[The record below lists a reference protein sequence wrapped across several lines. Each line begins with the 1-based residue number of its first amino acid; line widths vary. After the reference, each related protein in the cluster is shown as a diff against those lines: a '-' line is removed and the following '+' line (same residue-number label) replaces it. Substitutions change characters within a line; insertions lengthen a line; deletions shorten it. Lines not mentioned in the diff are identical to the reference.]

1 MLKQRLITG
10 LLVAGLCLL
19 FPASLVSA
27 TQAPSNAPS
36 IVDLGVEPGL
46 KEGMLATR
54 DNQRYAVQVR
64 ARNARLFV
72 RVNDIPIFFRLFRGP
87 ETVDLQFNEW
97 LKRGL
102 NVVQISAE
110 KFDDATPSALSYN
123 VYYQSPSQLVT
134 GEKFVLFTSP
144 AEVSLPIR
152 QPIGFRAQTVPLLR
166 IWQSDPLDFSREEQS
181 RLVEMINGFRVRL
194 IEALSKADNAF
205 LATYDKL
212 LRDEIAKAYGR
223 APETDQD
230 VMTRRR
236 EIASALKAEINADM
250 QTTPILKSS
259 ELDFESVG
267 NGRLVRV
274 ARLDGRPL
282 IEVTRGTLR
291 FVIDKPI
298 YGRVGGV
305 WEMLRP

>member
-1 MLKQRLITG
+1 MKRYLVVWG
-10 LLVAGLCLL
+10 LVVALLCL
-19 FPASLVSA
+19 SA
-27 TQAPSNAPS
+27 PPIAFAEAPPSGAPNV
-36 IVDLGVEPGL
+36 INLNEEPGL

-72 RVNDIPIFFRLFRGP
+72 RVNDIPIFFRLFRGA
-87 ETVDLQFNEW
+87 ETVDIQFNEW

-102 NVVQISAE
+102 NIVQISAE
-110 KFDDATPSALSYN
+110 KFDDATASSLNYN

-134 GEKFVLFTSP
+134 GEKFVLFSSP

-152 QPIGFRAQTVPLLR
+152 QPIGFRAQTVPVLR
-166 IWQSDPLDFSREEQS
+166 IWQSDALDFSREEQA
-181 RLVEMINGFRVRL
+181 RLVETINGFRVRL
-194 IEALSKADNAF
+194 IEAVGKADNAF

-212 LRDEIAKAYGR
+212 LRDEIARAYGR
-223 APETDQD
+223 APEGDQD
-230 VMTRRR
+230 VMNRRR
-236 EIASALKAEINADM
+236 DIAQTLKNEINAEL
-250 QTTPILKSS
+250 QSTPILKSS

-298 YGRVGGV
+298 YGRIGGV